1 VIGVPKYEPWLVNR
15 WAFRTLAERAQAL
28 VTDVDD
34 EQVLR
39 QAVALDGIHFDLL
52 SSEQSV
58 RLALAL
64 ERAADELRV
73 EFRGSSDPRDRELAD
88 RLDDLRLR
96 LSDITGS

>member
-1 VIGVPKYEPWLVNR
+1 
-15 WAFRTLAERAQAL
+15 